1 MNHRNANNYKYNM
14 YVFLKKINIPV
25 IKKVVEKITKI
36 VIFLITSDE
45 VDSTNRPRFHD
56 LGVFSNS

>member
-1 MNHRNANNYKYNM
+1 M

-45 VDSTNRPRFHD
+45 VHSTNRPRFHD